1 VEPEAAVA
9 ARQAA
14 AVAPAGMVEAPI
26 FAAGHDGAAQAAAL
40 VAAAEHGAGWCDI

>member
-1 VEPEAAVA
+1 VKPKAAVA
-9 ARQAA
+9 ATQAS
-14 AVAPAGMVEAPI
+14 AVAPT